1 MKDTIIIVAIILVIV
16 LGDIVTKNY
25 LNKTVDELL
34 TSLETLKEKVIEAKQ
49 TNEREKIK
57 KEMEIV
63 EQKWENTSKIC
74 SIIVVHQEIDN
85 IEQALTRGKSSI
97 NYGIL
102 EDALQEIETAIFFSE
117 HVKEREKLSLKNIF

>member
-49 TNEREKIK
+49 TNEREEIK

>member
-16 LGDIVTKNY
+16 LCDIVTKNY
-25 LNKTVDELL
+25 LNKTVYELL

-49 TNEREKIK
+49 TNEREEIK

>member
-49 TNEREKIK
+49 TNEREEIK
-57 KEMEIV
+57 KEMKIV

>member
-25 LNKTVDELL
+25 LNKTVYELL

-49 TNEREKIK
+49 TNEREEIK

-63 EQKWENTSKIC
+63 GQKWENTSRIC

-85 IEQALTRGKSSI
+85 IEQALTRGKPSI

>member
-25 LNKTVDELL
+25 LNKTVYELL

-49 TNEREKIK
+49 TNEREEIK

-102 EDALQEIETAIFFSE
+102 EDAL
-117 HVKEREKLSLKNIF
+117 

>member
-49 TNEREKIK
+49 TNEREEIK

-63 EQKWENTSKIC
+63 EQKWENTSRIC

>member
-49 TNEREKIK
+49 TNEREEIK

-63 EQKWENTSKIC
+63 EQKWENASKIC

-85 IEQALTRGKSSI
+85 IEQALTRGESSI

>member
-1 MKDTIIIVAIILVIV
+1 MKDTIIIVAIILDIV

-25 LNKTVDELL
+25 LNKTVYELL

-49 TNEREKIK
+49 TNEREEIK

>member
-1 MKDTIIIVAIILVIV
+1 
-16 LGDIVTKNY
+16 
-25 LNKTVDELL
+25 
-34 TSLETLKEKVIEAKQ
+34 
-49 TNEREKIK
+49 
-57 KEMEIV
+57 MEIV

>member
-25 LNKTVDELL
+25 LNKTVYELL

-49 TNEREKIK
+49 TNEREEIK

>member
-102 EDALQEIETAIFFSE
+102 EDALQEIEPAIFFSE